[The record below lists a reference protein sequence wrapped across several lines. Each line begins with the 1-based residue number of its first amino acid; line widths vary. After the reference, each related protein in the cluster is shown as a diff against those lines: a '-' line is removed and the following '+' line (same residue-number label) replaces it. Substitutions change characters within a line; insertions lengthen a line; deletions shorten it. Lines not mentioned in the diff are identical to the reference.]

1 MYESHQLSKLAKL
14 IGDPGRAIIL
24 TKLHDGQARTATEL
38 SIDAG
43 ITLQTAS
50 THLKQLTDYGL
61 LSVVKQG
68 RHRYYRL
75 ADQRVADM
83 LETLLVFSHAKLEQ
97 HPFGPK
103 DQALLHA
110 RSCYDHLA
118 GHVAVEVYQAMLQ
131 KGYIEGADESI
142 RLTEQGNRYFE
153 RYQIDLNKPS
163 KSKRAFIRPCLDWS
177 ERQFH
182 LAGSVGHAFFE
193 HGLGQHWF
201 AREKHSR
208 IIQITRQGQQSLKR
222 DFDIAL

>member
-43 ITLQTAS
+43 VTLQTAS
-50 THLKQLTDYGL
+50 THLKQLTDYEL

-75 ADQRVADM
+75 ANQKVADL
-83 LETLLVFSHAKLEQ
+83 LETLLVFSHAKLEK

-103 DQALLHA
+103 DQALRHA

-118 GHVAVEVYQAMLQ
+118 GHVAVEIYQAMHQ
-131 KGYIEGADESI
+131 KGYIEDSGETI
-142 RLTEQGNRYFE
+142 ILTTNGKGYFE
-153 RYQIDLNKPS
+153 KYQIDLGEALNNKRS
-163 KSKRAFIRPCLDWS
+163 FIRPCLDWS
-177 ERQFH
+177 ERQYH
-182 LAGSVGHAFFE
+182 LAGSVGYVFLE
-193 HGLGQHWF
+193 HGIKQTWF
-201 AREKHSR
+201 ARERHSR
-208 IIQITRQGQQSLKR
+208 IITVTKKGQHALNR
-222 DFDIAL
+222 DFDIAV

>member
-1 MYESHQLSKLAKL
+1 MYESHQLSTLAKL
-14 IGDPGRAIIL
+14 IADPGRAIML

-50 THLKQLTDYGL
+50 SHLKQLTAYEL

-75 ADQRVADM
+75 ANQRVADM
-83 LETLLVFSHAKLEQ
+83 LETLLVFSHAKLEK

-103 DQALLHA
+103 DQALRHA

-118 GHVAVEVYQAMLQ
+118 GHVAVEMYRALLRQ
-131 KGYIEGADESI
+131 GYIEGSDETILLSASGKEFFEEKKI
-142 RLTEQGNRYFE
+142 NLTQ
-153 RYQIDLNKPS
+153 PP

-177 ERQFH
+177 ERQYH
-182 LAGSVGHAFFE
+182 LAGNVGCALFE
-193 HGLGQHWF
+193 HGLEHKWF
-201 AREKHSR
+201 RRDRHSR
-208 IIQITRQGQQSLKR
+208 IISITPEGQQVLKR
-222 DFDIAL
+222 DFNCLI